1 MSRSKVTK
9 CVCHDRTF
17 EEVKSYAAE
26 QNLSSVD
33 ELQDHNYCSNSC
45 GLCSPY
51 IEVVLKTGQ
60 VEFTPGEPFR
70 N

>member
-1 MSRSKVTK
+1 MSRNKVTK
-9 CVCHDRTF
+9 CVCHNRTF
-17 EEVKSYAAE
+17 EEVKNYAAE
-26 QNLSSVD
+26 QNLISVE
-33 ELQDHNYCSNSC
+33 ELRDHNYCSNSC

-60 VEFTPGEPFR
+60 VEFTPGEPFQ